1 MTFSSLDNSHCLGRI
16 PYPFPNT
23 KKLMIIAVGVGIA
36 PFLQTLRYFFR
47 DYERRTGT
55 SSPASP
61 SSPVVDP
68 SEIECSFT
76 DDQNESSLP
85 SCSSVDQIVLFYGVV
100 SVLVILYSNF
110 FLICFMF
117 YREQ

>member
-1 MTFSSLDNSHCLGRI
+1 
-16 PYPFPNT
+16 
-23 KKLMIIAVGVGIA
+23 MIIAVGVGIA

-47 DYERRTGT
+47 DYERRTGV
-55 SSPASP
+55 SSPASS

-68 SEIECSFT
+68 SEIECSFN

-100 SVLVILYSNF
+100 RVFVIFPRKN
-110 FLICFMF
+110 FLIFLMLN
-117 YREQ
+117 RGQ